1 MTGFGGALRLAFRRN
16 RMFYLWWILGLSV
29 VLPMTV
35 TKYHDLVPDGE
46 NGRLVLAQLSG
57 NPTMLALLGP
67 AYDLSNAGGF
77 TFWRVGT
84 FAAAAVGMMA
94 ALGVIRATRAE
105 EEEGRAELIRAGAMS
120 RSVPL
125 AAGVALGLAACLV
138 LGLVCGLLML
148 AATPGIGGAVATGL
162 GLALTGTMF
171 VGVAAVWAQV
181 FPSAR
186 TARVWSL
193 GIVLGGL
200 YLARAMVDASPASA
214 TADAWRWAM
223 PLDWAALARPYA
235 SERWWVFLLPVAV
248 TVVLV
253 ACAFRLESVRDLGA
267 GLRSATGG
275 AATASP
281 ALSGSAGLSWRLL
294 RVSIIGWTVGILVTA
309 VGMGSMS
316 LSVDSMFSDQ
326 PQIADMLRKMSGGT
340 QVVRDAFFV
349 AMLSIVATIVT
360 MAGVMILSTL
370 RSEETDGRAEVML
383 ATSTSRWWYA
393 LSTLVPAILLPV
405 VLLVLTGASM
415 PIMQAMNDGSASL
428 VGTLTKAA
436 LVLTPGILLVL
447 GFAMLLVG
455 WKPRW
460 YGLVWAVIGW
470 SMLAS
475 WVLALFNPP
484 DWLLKLQPWGYLP
497 HLPSDPMRWG
507 AFSLELGLGLAMTA
521 LGLIAYRRRDIA
533 GR

>member
-1 MTGFGGALRLAFRRN
+1 MTGFGTALRLAFRRN

-29 VLPMTV
+29 LLPLTV
-35 TKYHDLVPDGE
+35 TKYHDLVPEGE
-46 NGRLVLAQLSG
+46 SGQLVLAQLAG

-67 AYDLSNAGGF
+67 AFDLSNAGGF

-84 FAAAAVGMMA
+84 FTAAAVAMMA

-105 EEEGRAELIRAGAMS
+105 EEEGRAELIRAGAMT
-120 RSVPL
+120 RSAPL
-125 AAGVALGLAACLV
+125 AAGVALGLSACLV
-138 LGLVCGLLML
+138 LGLASTLMLL
-148 AATPGIGGAVATGL
+148 AATPGVAGAVATGL

-200 YLARAMVDASPASA
+200 YLARAMVDASTPSA
-214 TADAWRWAM
+214 TVDAWRWAM
-223 PLDWAALARPYA
+223 PMDWAALARPYA
-235 SERWWVFLLPVAV
+235 SERWWVFLLPLAV

-253 ACAFRLESVRDLGA
+253 GLAFWLESVRDLGA
-267 GLRSATGG
+267 GLRAATRGVS
-275 AATASP
+275 TASP
-281 ALSGSAGLSWRLL
+281 SLSGSAGLSWRLL

-316 LSVDSMFSDQ
+316 LSVDSMFTDQ
-326 PQIADMLRKMSGGT
+326 PQITEMLRKMAGGT
-340 QVVRDAFFV
+340 QVIRDAFFV

-360 MAGVMILSTL
+360 MAGVMLLSRL

-383 ATSTSRWWYA
+383 ATSTTRWRYA

-415 PIMQAMNDGSASL
+415 PILQAMNDGSASL
-428 VGTLTKAA
+428 IGSLTKAA
-436 LVLTPGILLVL
+436 LVLTPGVLLVL

-460 YGLVWAVIGW
+460 YGLAWAVIGW

-484 DWLLKLQPWGYLP
+484 DWLLRLQPWGYLP

-507 AFSLELGLGLAMTA
+507 AFSIELVAGLALVA
-521 LGLIAYRRRDIA
+521 LGLLGYRRRDIA

>member
-1 MTGFGGALRLAFRRN
+1 VTGFSAAFHLAFRRS

-29 VLPMTV
+29 LLPLTV
-35 TKYHDLVPDGE
+35 TKYHDLVPAGE
-46 NGRLVLAQLSG
+46 SGQLVLAQLAG

-67 AYDLSNAGGF
+67 AFDLSNAGGF

-84 FAAAAVGMMA
+84 FTAAAVGMMA

-105 EEEGRAELIRAGAMS
+105 EEEGRVELVRAGAVS
-120 RSVPL
+120 PAAPL
-125 AAGVALGLAACLV
+125 AAGIVLGLLACLV
-138 LGLVCGLLML
+138 LGLASALMLL
-148 AATPGIGGAVATGL
+148 AATPGVAGAFATGL

-171 VGVAAVWAQV
+171 VGVGAVWAQV

-200 YLARAMVDASPASA
+200 YLLRAMVDAAPSSA
-214 TADAWRWAM
+214 TMDAWRWAM
-223 PLDWAALARPYA
+223 PMDWAALARPYA
-235 SERWWVFLLPVAV
+235 SERWWVFLLPLAL

-253 ACAFRLESVRDLGA
+253 ALAFWLESVRDLGA
-267 GLRSATGG
+267 GLRAATRGVS
-275 AATASP
+275 TASP
-281 ALSGSAGLSWRLL
+281 SLSGAAGLSWRLL
-294 RVSIIGWTVGILVTA
+294 RVAIIGWTVGILVTA

-316 LSVDSMFSDQ
+316 LSVDSMFSGQ
-326 PQIADMLRKMSGGT
+326 PQIADMLRKLSGGT
-340 QVVRDAFFV
+340 QAIHDAFFV

-360 MAGVMILSTL
+360 MAGVMLLSRL
-370 RSEETDGRAEVML
+370 RSEEADGRAEVML
-383 ATSTSRWWYA
+383 ATSTTRWRYA

-405 VLLVLTGASM
+405 VLLVLTGASL
-415 PIMQAMNDGSASL
+415 PILQAMNDGSASL
-428 VGTLTKAA
+428 VGSLTKAA
-436 LVLTPGILLVL
+436 LVLTPGVLLVL

-455 WKPRW
+455 WRPRW
-460 YGLVWAVIGW
+460 YGLAWAVIAW

-475 WVLALFNPP
+475 WVFALFNPP

-507 AFSLELGLGLAMTA
+507 AVSIELAAGLAMVA
-521 LGLIAYRRRDIA
+521 LGLIGYRRRDIA

>member
-1 MTGFGGALRLAFRRN
+1 MTGFGTALRLAFRRN

-29 VLPMTV
+29 LLPLTV
-35 TKYHDLVPDGE
+35 TKYHDLVPEGE
-46 NGRLVLAQLSG
+46 SGQLVLAQLAG

-67 AYDLSNAGGF
+67 AFDLSNAGGF

-84 FAAAAVGMMA
+84 FTAAAVAMMA

-105 EEEGRAELIRAGAMS
+105 EEEGRAELIRAGAMT
-120 RSVPL
+120 RSAPL

-138 LGLVCGLLML
+138 LGLASTLMLL
-148 AATPGIGGAVATGL
+148 AATPGVAGAVATGL

-200 YLARAMVDASPASA
+200 YLARAMVDASTPSA
-214 TADAWRWAM
+214 TVDAWRWAM
-223 PLDWAALARPYA
+223 PMDWAALARPYA
-235 SERWWVFLLPVAV
+235 SERWWVFLLPLAV

-253 ACAFRLESVRDLGA
+253 GLAFWLESVRDLGA
-267 GLRSATGG
+267 GLRAATRGVS
-275 AATASP
+275 TASP
-281 ALSGSAGLSWRLL
+281 SLSGSAGLSWRLL

-316 LSVDSMFSDQ
+316 LSVDSMFTDQ
-326 PQIADMLRKMSGGT
+326 PQITEMLRKMAGGT
-340 QVVRDAFFV
+340 QVIRDAFFV

-360 MAGVMILSTL
+360 MAGVMLLSRL

-383 ATSTSRWWYA
+383 ATSTTRWRYA

-415 PIMQAMNDGSASL
+415 PILQAINDGSAAL
-428 VGTLTKAA
+428 IGTLTKAA

-475 WVLALFNPP
+475 WVFALFNPP

-507 AFSLELGLGLAMTA
+507 AFSIELGAGLAMVA
-521 LGLIAYRRRDIA
+521 LGLLGYRRRDIA

>member
-1 MTGFGGALRLAFRRN
+1 MTGFGAAFALAFRRS

-35 TKYHDLVPDGE
+35 TKYHDLVPAGE
-46 NGRLVLAQLSG
+46 SGQLVLAQLSG

-67 AYDLSNAGGF
+67 AFDLSNAGGF

-138 LGLVCGLLML
+138 LGLASGLMML
-148 AATPGIGGAVATGL
+148 AATPGVAGAMATGL

-171 VGVAAVWAQV
+171 VGVAAVFAQV

-200 YLARAMVDASPASA
+200 YLARAMVDASPASPA
-214 TADAWRWAM
+214 VDAWRWAM
-223 PLDWAALARPYA
+223 PMDWAALARPYA
-235 SERWWVFLLPVAV
+235 SERWWVFLLPAAV

-253 ACAFRLESVRDLGA
+253 ALAFWLESVRDLGA
-267 GLRSATGG
+267 GLRSATRGV
-275 AATASP
+275 ATARPS
-281 ALSGSAGLSWRLL
+281 LSGSVGLSWRLL
-294 RVSIIGWTVGILVTA
+294 RVSILGWTIGILVTA

-360 MAGVMILSTL
+360 MAGVMLLSTL
-370 RSEETDGRAEVML
+370 RSEEADGRAEVML
-383 ATSTSRWWYA
+383 ATSTSRWRYA

-405 VLLVLTGASM
+405 VLLVLTGTSM
-415 PIMQAMNDGSASL
+415 PILQAVNDGSASL
-428 VGTLTKAA
+428 VGSLTTAA
-436 LVLTPGILLVL
+436 LVLTPGVLLVL
-447 GFAMLLVG
+447 GFAMLVVG

-475 WVLALFNPP
+475 WVFALFNPP

-507 AFSLELGLGLAMTA
+507 AFSIELGLGLAMMA
-521 LGLIAYRRRDIA
+521 LGLLAYRRRDIA

>member
-1 MTGFGGALRLAFRRN
+1 
-16 RMFYLWWILGLSV
+16 
-29 VLPMTV
+29 
-35 TKYHDLVPDGE
+35 
-46 NGRLVLAQLSG
+46 
-57 NPTMLALLGP
+57 
-67 AYDLSNAGGF
+67 
-77 TFWRVGT
+77 
-84 FAAAAVGMMA
+84 
-94 ALGVIRATRAE
+94 
-105 EEEGRAELIRAGAMS
+105 
-120 RSVPL
+120 
-125 AAGVALGLAACLV
+125 
-138 LGLVCGLLML
+138 ML
-148 AATPGIGGAVATGL
+148 AATPGIGGAAATSL

-200 YLARAMVDASPASA
+200 YLARAMVDASTPSA
-214 TADAWRWAM
+214 TVDALRWAM
-223 PLDWAALARPYA
+223 PMDWAALARPYA
-235 SERWWVFLLPVAV
+235 SERWWVFLLPAAV
-248 TVVLV
+248 TVILV
-253 ACAFRLESVRDLGA
+253 ALAFWLESVRDLGA

-275 AATASP
+275 VATASP
-281 ALSGSAGLSWRLL
+281 ALSGSVGLSWRLL
-294 RVSIIGWTVGILVTA
+294 RVSILGWTIGILVTA

-360 MAGVMILSTL
+360 MAGVMVLSTL
-370 RSEETDGRAEVML
+370 RSEEADGRAEVML
-383 ATSTSRWWYA
+383 ATSTSRWRYA

-405 VLLVLTGASM
+405 VLLVATGASM
-415 PIMQAMNDGSASL
+415 PILQAMNDGSASL
-428 VGTLTKAA
+428 VASLTAAA

-507 AFSLELGLGLAMTA
+507 AFSLELGLGLAMMA
-521 LGLIAYRRRDIA
+521 LGLLAYRRRDIV

>member
-1 MTGFGGALRLAFRRN
+1 MTGFGSAWRLAFRRN

-29 VLPMTV
+29 LMPLTV
-35 TKYHDLVPDGE
+35 TKYHDLVPAGE
-46 NGRLVLAQLSG
+46 SGQLVLAQLAG

-67 AYDLSNAGGF
+67 AFDLGNAGGF

-84 FAAAAVGMMA
+84 FTAAAVAMMA

-105 EEEGRAELIRAGAMS
+105 EEEGRAELIRAGATS

-138 LGLVCGLLML
+138 LGLASALMML
-148 AATPGIGGAVATGL
+148 AATPGVAGAVATGL

-214 TADAWRWAM
+214 TVDAWRWAM

-235 SERWWVFLLPVAV
+235 SERWWVFLLPLAV
-248 TVVLV
+248 TVLLV
-253 ACAFRLESVRDLGA
+253 TLAFWLESVRDLGA
-267 GLRSATGG
+267 GLRASTGG
-275 AATASP
+275 ASTASP

-326 PQIADMLRKMSGGT
+326 PQIAEMMRKLSGGT
-340 QVVRDAFFV
+340 QAIHDAFFI

-360 MAGVMILSTL
+360 MAGVMLLSRL
-370 RSEETDGRAEVML
+370 RSEESDGHAEVML
-383 ATSTSRWWYA
+383 ATSTTRWRYA

-415 PIMQAMNDGSASL
+415 PILQAMSDGSASL
-428 VGTLTKAA
+428 IVTLTKAA

-460 YGLVWAVIGW
+460 YGLAWAVIGW

-475 WVLALFNPP
+475 WVFALFNPP
-484 DWLLKLQPWGYLP
+484 DWLLKLQPWGWLP

-507 AFSLELGLGLAMTA
+507 AFSIELALGLAMLA
-521 LGLIAYRRRDIA
+521 LGLVGYRRRDIA

>member
-1 MTGFGGALRLAFRRN
+1 MTGFGAAFRLAFRRN
-16 RMFYLWWILGLSV
+16 RMFYLWWALSIAV
-29 VLPMTV
+29 TLPLTV
-35 TKYHDLVPDGE
+35 TKYHDLVPSGADGQ
-46 NGRLVLAQLSG
+46 LILAQLAN
-57 NPTMLALLGP
+57 NPTMRALLGP
-67 AYDLSNAGGF
+67 PFDLGNPGGF

-84 FAAAAVGMMA
+84 FAAAAAAMMA
-94 ALGVIRATRAE
+94 ALGVIRATRGE
-105 EEEGRAELIRAGAMS
+105 EEEGRVELIRAGAMS

-125 AAGVALGLAACLV
+125 AAGVALGLFACLGT
-138 LGLVCGLLML
+138 GLVCALLMW
-148 AATPGIGGAVATGL
+148 ATTGVVAGSVATGL

-200 YLARAMVDASPASA
+200 YLARAMVDASGSSA
-214 TADAWRWAM
+214 TVDAWRWAM
-223 PLDWAALARPYA
+223 PMDWAALARPYA
-235 SERWWVFLLPVAV
+235 SERWWAFLLPLAV
-248 TVVLV
+248 TVILV
-253 ACAFRLESVRDLGA
+253 ALAFWLESVRDLGA
-267 GLRSATGG
+267 GLR
-275 AATASP
+275 AATRGVATARPS
-281 ALSGSAGLSWRLL
+281 LSGSAGLSWRLL

-309 VGMGSMS
+309 VGMGSIS
-316 LSVDSMFSDQ
+316 LSVDSMFTDQ
-326 PQIADMLRKMSGGT
+326 PQLTELLRKLAGGT
-340 QVVRDAFFV
+340 QAIHDAFFV

-360 MAGVMILSTL
+360 MAGVMLLSRL

-383 ATSTSRWWYA
+383 ATSTTRSRYA

-415 PIMQAMNDGSASL
+415 PILQTMNDGSASL
-428 VGTLTKAA
+428 IGSLTKAA
-436 LVLTPGILLVL
+436 LVLTPGVLLVL

-460 YGLVWAVIGW
+460 YGLAWAVIGW

-475 WVLALFNPP
+475 WVFALFNPP

-507 AFSLELGLGLAMTA
+507 AFTIELIAGLAMVA
-521 LGLIAYRRRDIA
+521 LGLLGYRRRDIA

>member
-1 MTGFGGALRLAFRRN
+1 MTGFGAALRLAFRRN

-29 VLPMTV
+29 LLPLTV
-35 TKYHDLVPDGE
+35 TKYHDLVPAGE
-46 NGRLVLAQLSG
+46 SGQLVLAQLAG

-67 AYDLSNAGGF
+67 AFDLSNAGGF

-84 FAAAAVGMMA
+84 FTAAAVAMMA

-105 EEEGRAELIRAGAMS
+105 EEEGRAELIRAGAMT
-120 RSVPL
+120 RSAPL
-125 AAGVALGLAACLV
+125 AAGVALGLSACLV
-138 LGLVCGLLML
+138 LGLASTLMLL
-148 AATPGIGGAVATGL
+148 AATPGVAGAVATGL

-200 YLARAMVDASPASA
+200 YLARAMVDASPPSA
-214 TADAWRWAM
+214 TVDAWRWAM
-223 PLDWAALARPYA
+223 PMDWAALARPYA
-235 SERWWVFLLPVAV
+235 SERWWVFLLPLAV

-253 ACAFRLESVRDLGA
+253 GLAFWLESVRDLGA
-267 GLRSATGG
+267 GLRAATRGVS
-275 AATASP
+275 TASP
-281 ALSGSAGLSWRLL
+281 SLSGSAGLSWRLL

-316 LSVDSMFSDQ
+316 LSVDSMFTDQ
-326 PQIADMLRKMSGGT
+326 PQITEMLRKMAGGT
-340 QVVRDAFFV
+340 QVIRDAFFV

-360 MAGVMILSTL
+360 MAGVMLLSRL

-383 ATSTSRWWYA
+383 ATSTTRWRYA

-415 PIMQAMNDGSASL
+415 PILQAMNDGSASL
-428 VGTLTKAA
+428 IGSLTKAA
-436 LVLTPGILLVL
+436 LVLTPGVLLVL

-460 YGLVWAVIGW
+460 YGLAWAVIGW

-475 WVLALFNPP
+475 WVFALFNPP

-507 AFSLELGLGLAMTA
+507 AFSIELVAGLAMVA
-521 LGLIAYRRRDIA
+521 LGLLGYRRRDIA